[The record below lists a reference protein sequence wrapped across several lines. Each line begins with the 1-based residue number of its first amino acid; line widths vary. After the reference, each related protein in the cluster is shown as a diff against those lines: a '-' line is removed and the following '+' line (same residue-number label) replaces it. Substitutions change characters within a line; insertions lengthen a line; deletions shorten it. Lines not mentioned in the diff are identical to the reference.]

1 MKKITTLL
9 VLTLFSAITFAQC
22 NSRYQT
28 EIFSSVT
35 VTEVDYSDVY
45 TDNEH
50 KMDIYTPDGDTE
62 INRPLILFMHGGSFY
77 GGNKTD
83 ADCEDFCESFAK
95 RGYVTASVN
104 YRLVGLLDVVSFLTY
119 NSF

>member
-9 VLTLFSAITFAQC
+9 VLILFSAITFAQC
-22 NSRYQT
+22 NGRYQT

-35 VTEVDYSDVY
+35 KTTVNYSDVY
-45 TDNEH
+45 TNAHHEI
-50 KMDIYTPDGDTE
+50 DIYTPDGDTE

-83 ADCEDFCESFAK
+83 TDCEDFCESFAK

-104 YRLVGLLDVVSFLTY
+104 YRLVGALDIINFLT
-119 NSF
+119 